1 MSGFAPVQCI
11 GDRVVHQGGIEA
23 AAFNGGLKRYG
34 GCAHNYPSYRFAG
47 SNLILDNGPVLQNQA
62 SRGNATFHHRNAA
75 LLSVAE
81 VEAPEVLTSK
91 DLDRRLADALKR
103 LKLPTGL
110 LQRVAGV
117 RSRRNWRRDGDMR
130 TGTVEAGRKAL
141 EAAGVDRS
149 AISVLINTSVTRD
162 HLEPSVA
169 VGVHHELGLPSS
181 AMNFDITNACL
192 GFVNAMTLAAT
203 LIDSGQAEYVLIVNG
218 EDARRVQDATVER
231 INNLDGLSREN
242 FMSEFA
248 SLTLGCGA
256 AAAVIG
262 PADKHP
268 EGHQLIGGVTRAATQ
283 HHELCVGDHQGM
295 FTDARGLLDGGLE
308 LVMDAWQDAKA
319 DFDWQSMDAYITHQV
334 SQLHTSAIIKAAK
347 LDKKRVPITYPEL
360 GNVGP
365 ASLPITL
372 ARQAPSLERGS
383 RVLCMGVGSGLNT
396 AMLEIQW

>member
-1 MSGFAPVQCI
+1 MLQ
-11 GDRVVHQGGIEA
+11 
-23 AAFNGGLKRYG
+23 KR
-34 GCAHNYPSYRFAG
+34 SE
-47 SNLILDNGPVLQNQA
+47 
-62 SRGNATFHHRNAA
+62 GNTTFHHRNAA

-81 VEAPEVLTSK
+81 VEAPLVLTSK
-91 DLDRRLADALKR
+91 DLDKRLADALKR
-103 LKLPTGL
+103 LKLPSGL

-117 RSRRNWRRDGDMR
+117 KARRNWRSDDEVRA
-130 TGTVEAGRKAL
+130 GTVEAGRRAL
-141 EAAGVDRS
+141 EAAGVSTED
-149 AISVLINTSVTRD
+149 ISVMINTSVTRE

-203 LIDSGQAEYVLIVNG
+203 MIDAGQARYVLIVNG
-218 EDARRVQDATVER
+218 EDARKVQDATVER
-231 INNLDGLSREN
+231 INALEEVSRQD
-242 FMSEFA
+242 FMTEFA

-262 PADKHP
+262 PADEHP
-268 EGHQLIGGVTRAATQ
+268 EGHRIVGGVTRAATQ
-283 HHELCVGDHQGM
+283 HHELCVGDHRGM

-308 LVMDAWQDAKA
+308 LVMNAWEDAKKH
-319 DFDWQSMDAYITHQV
+319 FSWQSMDAYVTHQV
-334 SQLHTSAIIKAAK
+334 SQLHTSSIIKAAK
-347 LDKKRVPITYPEL
+347 LDKKKVPVTYPEL

-372 ARQAPSLERGS
+372 AREAKNLVTGS

-396 AMLEIQW
+396 AMVEIEW

>member
-1 MSGFAPVQCI
+1 MHQNPGSG
-11 GDRVVHQGGIEA
+11 
-23 AAFNGGLKRYG
+23 NT
-34 GCAHNYPSYRFAG
+34 
-47 SNLILDNGPVLQNQA
+47 
-62 SRGNATFHHRNAA
+62 TFLHRNAS

-81 VEAPEVLTSK
+81 VVAPVPLTSK

-117 RSRRNWRRDGDMR
+117 KSRRNWEKDGDFVE
-130 TGTVEAGRKAL
+130 GTVEAGRRAID
-141 EAAGVDRS
+141 AAG
-149 AISVLINTSVTRD
+149 ISREDISMMINTSVTRE

-169 VGVHHELGLPSS
+169 VGIHHRLGLPSS

-192 GFVNAMTLAAT
+192 GFVNAMTLASSM
-203 LIDSGQAEYVLIVNG
+203 IDAGQAKYVLIVNG
-218 EDARRVQDATVER
+218 EDARKVQDATVER
-231 INNLDGLSREN
+231 INSLEETVSRED

-256 AAAVIG
+256 AAAVVG
-262 PADKHP
+262 PAEDHP
-268 EGHQLIGGVTRAATQ
+268 EGHRIVGGVTRAATQ
-283 HHELCVGDHQGM
+283 HHGLCVGDHRGM

-308 LVMDAWQDAKA
+308 LVMDAWEDAKA
-319 DFDWQSMDAYITHQV
+319 HFAWQNMDSYVTHQV
-334 SQLHTSAIIKAAK
+334 SQLHTSSIIKAAK
-347 LDKKRVPITYPEL
+347 LDKKRVPVTYPEL

-372 ARQAPSLERGS
+372 AREASKLSRGA

-396 AMLEIQW
+396 AMLELEW